1 MTTHKTIAIVD
12 DDEGVRTS
20 LSNLLRSFG
29 YDVDTY
35 GSALEFLEKGKL
47 GTADCIITDV
57 QMPQMRGDEL
67 QSRLI
72 EAGATTPMIFMTAF
86 PTDAI
91 RARVMEAGARA
102 FLEKPAETALLLRHI
117 EDAIA
122 LYT

>member
-29 YDVDTY
+29 YDVETY
-35 GSALEFLEKGKL
+35 SSGVEFLDKGRDKA
-47 GTADCIITDV
+47 ADCIITDV
-57 QMPQMRGDEL
+57 QMPLMRGDEL

-72 EAGATTPMIFMTAF
+72 QTGSTTPMIFMTAF

-91 RARVMEAGARA
+91 RGRVMEAGARA
-102 FLEKPAETALLLRHI
+102 FLEKPAETDLLLRYI
-117 EDAIA
+117 EDAVA
-122 LYT
+122 